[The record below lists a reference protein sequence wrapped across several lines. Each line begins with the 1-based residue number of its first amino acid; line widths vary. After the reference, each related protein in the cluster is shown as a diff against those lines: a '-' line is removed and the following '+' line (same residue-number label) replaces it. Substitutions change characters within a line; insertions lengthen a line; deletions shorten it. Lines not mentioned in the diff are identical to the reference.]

1 MKNLCGFSVLCC
13 VVMSGWL
20 GAAQAASPTFVKS
33 AKPAPR
39 TTTVLSYDVYA
50 GGIHALDAGLAI
62 RKTSG
67 RYDVALTAETQG
79 LLKSMANWSGKFTTG
94 GVVKSGQLYP
104 QKHRSESTWKDS
116 TETKTFTYDGKGHFV
131 SYKVSEEGQD
141 KTPKD
146 IDAGLA
152 KGAVDNLSATMRV
165 MLALPR
171 TGTCAGSSLVFD
183 GDRSYRLTFAD
194 PHKEDLKK
202 SDYNIYE
209 GPSVSCTV
217 EVTPE
222 KGKWRKKP
230 RGWLSIQE
238 QGRQKGAL
246 PKVWFG
252 TVAGQPDYAVPVKIR
267 IKTDYGTLF
276 LHLTGV
282 QSRT

>member
-1 MKNLCGFSVLCC
+1 MKNLYRSGILCLLIIGG
-13 VVMSGWL
+13 MAGW
-20 GAAQAASPTFVKS
+20 GESARAASRV
-33 AKPAPR
+33 
-39 TTTVLSYDVYA
+39 TTVLSYDVYA

-79 LLKSMANWSGKFTTG
+79 MLKSMANWSGKFTTG
-94 GVVKSGQLYP
+94 GLIKNGQLYP
-104 QKHRSESTWKDS
+104 QKHRSASTWKNS

-131 SYKVSEEGQD
+131 SYNVNEGD
-141 KTPKD
+141 RDTTPKN
-146 IDAGLA
+146 IDPGLA
-152 KGAVDNLSATMRV
+152 KGAIDNLSATLRV

-171 TGTCAGSSLVFD
+171 TGSCAGSSLVFD
-183 GDRSYRLTFAD
+183 GDRSYRLVFAD
-194 PHKEDLKK
+194 PQKEDLKK

-217 EVTPE
+217 EVVPE
-222 KGKWRKKP
+222 KGTWRKKP

-246 PKVWFG
+246 PTIWFG

-276 LHLTGV
+276 LHLTGI
-282 QSRT
+282 QNRS

>member
-1 MKNLCGFSVLCC
+1 MYRYRGGRGVLTNRCLGETASD
-13 VVMSGWL
+13 MSGIYSS
-20 GAAQAASPTFVKS
+20 ASVDPGQDSVN
-33 AKPAPR
+33 AHEDDP
-39 TTTVLSYDVYA
+39 L
-50 GGIHALDAGLAI
+50 
-62 RKTSG
+62 
-67 RYDVALTAETQG
+67 
-79 LLKSMANWSGKFTTG
+79 G
-94 GVVKSGQLYP
+94 GVCSGSLEV
-104 QKHRSESTWKDS
+104 RLAL
-116 TETKTFTYDGKGHFV
+116 
-131 SYKVSEEGQD
+131 
-141 KTPKD
+141 TPKD

-152 KGAVDNLSATMRV
+152 KGAMDNLSATLRV

-246 PKVWFG
+246 PTIWFG

-267 IKTDYGTLF
+267 IKTDYGTLL

-282 QSRT
+282 QNRT